1 MLSRTLFFPY
11 FWLCFSQCNMSEVI
25 KIKKGLNINMVGEAS
40 GEPKILNDFPS
51 KFAVIPDDYIG
62 LTPKP
67 LKKEGDSVV
76 AGEALFADKHN
87 PAIVVTSPVCG
98 TITKIARGERRKIL
112 SFEIDADGDQSK
124 RQSFQT
130 ANLSDENI
138 IATLLASGLWA
149 MLRQRPY
156 GIVPDPSVR
165 PRDIFISTFDT
176 SPLAPDHTLYISGQE
191 RHFDKGVE
199 ILSKLTTGRVYIG
212 CTENHV
218 YNSDFATTKIFSGPH
233 PAGNIGTQIA
243 AVAPVNKGETVWA
256 VDGETVVRIGHL
268 FAEGFVDYSCI
279 VAVTG
284 ENVVNP
290 CFIKTTA
297 GIALSK
303 LLHDNIKAQNSRII
317 SGNVLTGT
325 QESIDGYLRFPFR
338 QTTVIPEINNDC
350 EFMGWASLSPKKYS
364 AAHTFFSWLAPKSK
378 KYRFDAKINGS
389 ERAIIMAGEYDKVFP
404 MDIYAEYLIKAIIAR
419 DIDKMEQLGIYEV
432 VPEDFALCEFI
443 DTSKLPLQEIVKNG
457 LEYLRKELS

>member
-1 MLSRTLFFPY
+1 MNIAYTYFTNIGFLSCNGRCSVNILLF
-11 FWLCFSQCNMSEVI
+11 SS
-25 KIKKGLNINMVGEAS
+25 
-40 GEPKILNDFPS
+40 
-51 KFAVIPDDYIG
+51 
-62 LTPKP
+62 
-67 LKKEGDSVV
+67 
-76 AGEALFADKHN
+76 
-87 PAIVVTSPVCG
+87 
-98 TITKIARGERRKIL
+98 
-112 SFEIDADGDQSK
+112 
-124 RQSFQT
+124 
-130 ANLSDENI
+130 
-138 IATLLASGLWA
+138 
-149 MLRQRPY
+149 
-156 GIVPDPSVR
+156 
-165 PRDIFISTFDT
+165 
-176 SPLAPDHTLYISGQE
+176 
-191 RHFDKGVE
+191 
-199 ILSKLTTGRVYIG
+199 
-212 CTENHV
+212 
-218 YNSDFATTKIFSGPH
+218 TKIFSGPH

-389 ERAIIMAGEYDKVFP
+389 ERAIIMAGEYD
-404 MDIYAEYLIKAIIAR
+404 DLYALIGSNLYTIQSDPAGNVTS
-419 DIDKMEQLGIYEV
+419 EQRQFV
-432 VPEDFALCEFI
+432 
-443 DTSKLPLQEIVKNG
+443 NG
-457 LEYLRKELS
+457 LNNTSITIDASTEIPLNKSLSTRSSPSYKFLQIGWDETQGSEPWCMAYVTASIMRYKTNSSVDTISARSVMEWAYPDLSYRYRSAGSLSRKWFR